1 LGEFAATLVIIG
13 MALSSAG
20 LAWLV
25 RLWVRAEARRRYYG
39 VGAAVFL
46 QLGVVFAV
54 LLAFVFSEVW
64 TEYNTAAA
72 AINAECSDLHGAVIL
87 AGTLAAAETAT
98 LDAAIAGYLRLVI
111 DDEWS
116 AMADGKLSQ
125 AAAASFRRLYQQTA
139 RLEAVPPG
147 GEILSLLSDAH
158 RQRETRLFQMTL
170 GVPAV
175 LWLLL
180 LLFSA
185 VLVVFVLFSAAE
197 GLVAQMAFAGLFAG
211 TIASVL
217 VVVRM
222 LDYPFQGALGLPSA
236 DFQAT
241 LAKVLALAFVLTSLF
256 IRRVIPFWSNDRP
269 VCGRFGAGPHARRP
283 AWRTGGREV
292 VRRGLCVAGDGR

>member
-25 RLWVRAEARRRYYG
+25 RLWVRAEARRRHHE

-72 AINAECSDLHGAVIL
+72 INAECSDLHGAAIL

-116 AMADGKLSQ
+116 TMADGKSSQ

-241 LAKVLALAFVLTSLF
+241 LAKVLAL
-256 IRRVIPFWSNDRP
+256 
-269 VCGRFGAGPHARRP
+269 
-283 AWRTGGREV
+283 GG
-292 VRRGLCVAGDGR
+292 